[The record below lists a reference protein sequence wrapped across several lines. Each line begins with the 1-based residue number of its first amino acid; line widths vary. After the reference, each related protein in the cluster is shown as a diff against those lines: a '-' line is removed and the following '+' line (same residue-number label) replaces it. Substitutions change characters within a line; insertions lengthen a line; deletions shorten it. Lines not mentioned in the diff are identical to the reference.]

1 MKKLLILLS
10 FISLTCLG
18 AEPKFHFRDCVKVT
32 HGFYRGC
39 KGTVDGFVIEDIN
52 GNGVYSV
59 QIDDCK
65 GAGVYGE
72 FNDTQLE
79 LSKGCK

>member
-39 KGTVDGFVIEDIN
+39 KGRVDIMSGDTDYYVEMNDCR
-52 GNGVYSV
+52 GVN
-59 QIDDCK
+59 
-65 GAGVYGE
+65 VYE
-72 FNDTQLE
+72 LFDEKNLE